1 MEKINFE
8 HVSVYLQNSK
18 ENLVTAIEDVS
29 FCFAANKISVIVGYS
44 GSGKTTLLKCLTGSL
59 VYEGKITFD
68 DVDIETIPVQK
79 RKLSYMDQSI
89 TLYPN
94 ANVYENILFPLKAA
108 KMDHDEADQR
118 VKDVANKLGIDFLLT
133 RKTKYLSLGQASRV
147 CLAKALVKDSEI
159 YIFDEI
165 SKNLDAATGK
175 EICNLTRDMLR
186 EKQKTGIYV
195 THDINEATAIAD
207 YIYVLN
213 EGKLVGVFT
222 PKEFAMSE
230 NEIVKSLLAS

>member
-8 HVSVYLQNSK
+8 HVSVYLQNTKDNIVKAVDDLS
-18 ENLVTAIEDVS
+18 LS
-29 FCFAANKISVIVGYS
+29 FTANKINVIVGYS
-44 GSGKTTLLKCLTGSL
+44 GSGKTTLLKCLTDSF

-68 DVDIETIPVQK
+68 DIDIQTIPIQK
-79 RKLSYMDQSI
+79 RKLSYMDQNI

-108 KMDHDEADQR
+108 RVDHDEADQR
-118 VKDVANKLGIDFLLT
+118 IKDITTKLGINFLLT
-133 RKTKYLSLGQASRV
+133 RKTKYLSMGQAARV

-159 YIFDEI
+159 YLFDEI
-165 SKNLDAATGK
+165 TKNLDAVKGK
-175 EICNLTRDMLR
+175 EVCDLTRDILK

-195 THDINEATAIAD
+195 THDINEATSIAD

-213 EGKLVGVFT
+213 EGKLVGVYT
-222 PKEFAMSE
+222 PKEFVTS
-230 NEIVKSLLAS
+230 NDPIVKSLLES